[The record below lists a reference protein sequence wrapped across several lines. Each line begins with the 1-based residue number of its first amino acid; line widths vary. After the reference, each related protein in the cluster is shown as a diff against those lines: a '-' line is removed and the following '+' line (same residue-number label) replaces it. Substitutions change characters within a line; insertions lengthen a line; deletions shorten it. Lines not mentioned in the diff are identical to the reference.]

1 MKAMIYKEYGNPD
14 VFQLAEI
21 ERPVPKKDEVLVKV
35 HATTVTT
42 ADVRL
47 RSLNVPSGFG
57 VMVRLFQGLT
67 KPRKQLL
74 GSDFSGVVE
83 EIGGNVKDFQIGD
96 RVFGSSKSGTY
107 AEYTVIKEKNCISK
121 IPDNLSFEQA
131 VALPFGAMTSLTFIR
146 DLGKLKEG
154 QTILINGASGSLG
167 TNAIQLAKY
176 YGAKVTAVCSRKNIE
191 LVKSL
196 GADEAID
203 YNKGDFRNSGKKYD
217 IIYDTLGLISPKESL
232 IMLND
237 GGHHL
242 MAVASIPQYF
252 DIFKLSL
259 IQKKKI
265 NAGMA
270 IFDKKNIETVAELVE
285 QGILNPV
292 VDKTFDLENISEAH
306 RYVDLGHKVGNVVI
320 NIENSN

>member
-1 MKAMIYKEYGNPD
+1 MKAMIYNDYGNPD
-14 VFQLAEI
+14 VLQLAEI
-21 ERPVPKKDEVLVKV
+21 KNPVPSEDEILVKI

-47 RSLNVPSGFG
+47 RSLNVPTGFG
-57 VMVRLFQGLT
+57 IMVRLFQGLT

-74 GSDFSGVVE
+74 GSDFAGIVT
-83 EIGGNVKDFQIGD
+83 EIGSNVKDFQIGD

-107 AEYTVIKEKNCISK
+107 AEYTVIKEKNCISR

-131 VALPFGAMTSLTFIR
+131 AALPFGAMTSLTFIR
-146 DLGKLKEG
+146 DIGKLEKG

-176 YGAKVTAVCSRKNIE
+176 YGAKITAVCSDKNID

-203 YNKGDFRNSGKKYD
+203 YNKEDFKKSGKKYD

-232 IMLND
+232 EMLNES
-237 GGHHL
+237 GQHL
-242 MAVASIPQYF
+242 MAVATVPQYL

-259 IQKKKI
+259 MQKKKI

-270 IFDKKNIETVAELVE
+270 IFDKKNIEAVAKLAK
-285 QGILNPV
+285 QGILNPII
-292 VDKTFDLENISEAH
+292 DKSFSLEEIAEAH
-306 RYVDLGHKVGNVVI
+306 RFVDKGHKVGSVVI
-320 NIENSN
+320 MIEKD